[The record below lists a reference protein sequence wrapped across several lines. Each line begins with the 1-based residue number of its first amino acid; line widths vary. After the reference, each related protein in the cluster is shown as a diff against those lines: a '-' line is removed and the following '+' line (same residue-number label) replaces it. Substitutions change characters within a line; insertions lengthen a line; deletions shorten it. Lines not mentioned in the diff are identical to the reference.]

1 MIEGRYFADNLL
13 MHNAKTTLNMIRA
26 ALIFAIAAYMFIGE
40 KLATGKAGPA
50 NTMLFQI
57 LAIIA
62 VLNVVVI
69 LIIRRNMVRPSLAGL
84 ASNAGDGVA
93 LNRWRVGYVITYALC
108 EAVALYGFILRIMGF
123 SFRSVAPFYLA
134 SIILMIFFAPRTVE
148 GQSSSAAVAQ

>member
-1 MIEGRYFADNLL
+1 
-13 MHNAKTTLNMIRA
+13 
-26 ALIFAIAAYMFIGE
+26 
-40 KLATGKAGPA
+40 
-50 NTMLFQI
+50 MLFQI

-84 ASNAGDGVA
+84 ASNAGDAVA

-148 GQSSSAAVAQ
+148 GQSSSAAVAR